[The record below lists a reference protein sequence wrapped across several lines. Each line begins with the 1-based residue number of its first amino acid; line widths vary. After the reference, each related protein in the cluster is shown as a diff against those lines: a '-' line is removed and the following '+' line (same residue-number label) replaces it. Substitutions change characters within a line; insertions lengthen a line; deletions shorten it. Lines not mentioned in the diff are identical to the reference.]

1 MPKTKASANQQKE
14 RAQDSSSV
22 PAVLLYIAIPLVIA
36 GLMAWYLAASRQAA
50 GEIGFPLDDS
60 WIHARF
66 AENLSQGL
74 GFSFNPGEP
83 TSTTTAAL
91 WTLLLA
97 GAYRVTHEFLFTS
110 FALNWLLCVLLCVV
124 VYRLSLTM
132 HASRWVAL
140 VAASVVAVTVPL
152 PWWALS
158 GMEPPL
164 YAFLSLFGILL
175 HVRLRQARGV
185 RGLAPTVVLA
195 LAGLAR
201 PECLVL
207 FPLAMVDRLVMARW
221 GGGSP
226 GSALQDPEWVPFDAA
241 QGRPQ
246 GPRGAG
252 VSPASGDA
260 ERGVL
265 PRWVKVLALHLPL
278 FLVIIAP
285 LFVYNYRVTGC
296 LLPSSFYS
304 KLPRYGIAGALA
316 GTPEVSVEYA
326 LLALPAQE
334 MWDVMKLWAVNNGAL
349 VIPFLYG
356 FVWLAR
362 QAMASFDSRRS
373 VLIPMVLI
381 VRPVAWALAAGYRP
395 AGFQSQRYL
404 ADLNPLFLLLG
415 VVGGARLVERVGVL
429 RPRAARIALA
439 CAVLAASL
447 ARQPSEAR
455 VYALNVK
462 NITEMQV
469 NIARWLRE
477 NAPKGSLLA
486 VNDVGAIGVITG
498 DPVLDLQ
505 GLVTPEILPL
515 RELRHMLDGTAP
527 QRVFE
532 FLAQRRPDYV
542 VVFPAWYPEYGMM
555 TALFTEVYR
564 AELEDNIT
572 CGAPLMVVYRADWAA
587 LDRRRQRR
595 SP

>member
-1 MPKTKASANQQKE
+1 MPKTKAGADQHRQQ
-14 RAQDSSSV
+14 AQDSSPL

-66 AENLSQGL
+66 AESLSRGL

-91 WTLLLA
+91 WTLVLA
-97 GAYRVTHEFLFTS
+97 VAYRITHEFFFTS
-110 FALNWLLCVLLCVV
+110 FALNWLLCVLLCMV
-124 VYRLSLTM
+124 VYHLSLSM

-140 VAASVVAVTVPL
+140 LAASAVAVTVPL

-164 YAFLSLFGILL
+164 YAFLSLSGILL
-175 HVRLRQARGV
+175 HLRLRQARGA
-185 RGLAPTVVLA
+185 RALAPTVVFA

-207 FPLAMVDRLVMARW
+207 FPLAMVDRLLMARR
-221 GGGSP
+221 GGR
-226 GSALQDPEWVPFDAA
+226 LPEST
-241 QGRPQ
+241 
-246 GPRGAG
+246 GA
-252 VSPASGDA
+252 SPASGDA
-260 ERGVL
+260 ERGAL
-265 PRWVKVLALHLPL
+265 PRWLRSLALHLPL
-278 FLVIIAP
+278 FLVIVAP
-285 LFVYNYRVTGC
+285 PFVYNYRVTGY

-304 KLPRYGIAGALA
+304 KLQGESVSGALA
-316 GTPEVSVEYA
+316 MRQVAPIFTAPAKQIWSLLVLWAGDNA
-326 LLALPAQE
+326 LLI
-334 MWDVMKLWAVNNGAL
+334 V
-349 VIPFLYG
+349 PFLFG
-356 FVWLAR
+356 FAWLVQSAF
-362 QAMASFDSRRS
+362 SPDSRHRS
-373 VLIPMVLI
+373 LLIPMVLLGQPI
-381 VRPVAWALAAGYRP
+381 AWALVAGYRD
-395 AGFQSQRYL
+395 AGFQSQRYV
-404 ADLNPLFLLLG
+404 ASLNALFLLLG
-415 VVGGARLVERVGVL
+415 VVGGARLVERVGAL

-469 NIARWLRE
+469 NIARWLRD
-477 NAPKGSLLA
+477 NAPRGSLLA

-515 RELRHMLDGTAP
+515 REMRHMLDGTAP

-532 FLAQRRPDYV
+532 FLAHRRPGYV

-555 TALFTEVYR
+555 TAFFTEVYR
-564 AELEDNIT
+564 VELRDNIT

-587 LDRRRQRR
+587 LDRRRQGR